1 MAAVAIRTPSEASVE
16 STEAPSSAYA
26 RLTQKIYELIEQRD
40 ALRRVHGQLVPN
52 SVLETDFFQSES
64 TQCEEIDAE
73 ISLEAEIARLKKE
86 NACLRAEIAV
96 LTLKVEKLT
105 ESNDTLTKNM
115 TAVMESN
122 ATLTKNNDTLME
134 DVAALMKQNKKR
146 EKEAS
151 LLTCR
156 QVISTFDL
164 AIRSHI
170 WWGAKHCSGLKVFLL
185 LFDAVLAERTPGGE
199 KKEFKVKEC
208 NRETFDGLCALKGS
222 AWDDVVLRVEQIR
235 QNVAENSNMGD
246 LTDAFTEVCSDSI
259 FSHLESAYCF
269 LSQVR
274 TTAFGIVHPSEQMEL
289 RGAVKYLREKWSDVP
304 QEMKPSMKTALDA
317 VNGLLKWNIL

>member
-86 NACLRAEIAV
+86 NAWLRAEIAV

-185 LFDAVLAERTPGGE
+185 LFDAVLAERTPGS
-199 KKEFKVKEC
+199 
-208 NRETFDGLCALKGS
+208 R
-222 AWDDVVLRVEQIR
+222 LR
-235 QNVAENSNMGD
+235 NA
-246 LTDAFTEVCSDSI
+246 
-259 FSHLESAYCF
+259 
-269 LSQVR
+269 
-274 TTAFGIVHPSEQMEL
+274 TARRLMDFAH
-289 RGAVKYLREKWSDVP
+289 
-304 QEMKPSMKTALDA
+304 
-317 VNGLLKWNIL
+317 

>member
-86 NACLRAEIAV
+86 NAWLRAEIAV

-246 LTDAFTEVCSDSI
+246 LTNAFTEVCSNSI
-259 FSHLESAYCF
+259 FSLLTVFFLRYGRQRSALYIP
-269 LSQVR
+269 LN
-274 TTAFGIVHPSEQMEL
+274 
-289 RGAVKYLREKWSDVP
+289 KWSCVVL
-304 QEMKPSMKTALDA
+304 SNIC
-317 VNGLLKWNIL
+317 VRNGVMFLKK

>member
-26 RLTQKIYELIEQRD
+26 RLTQKIYELIEERD

-96 LTLKVEKLT
+96 LTLKVEK
-105 ESNDTLTKNM
+105 
-115 TAVMESN
+115 
-122 ATLTKNNDTLME
+122 LTKNNDTLME

-185 LFDAVLAERTPGGE
+185 LFDAVLAERTPGS
-199 KKEFKVKEC
+199 
-208 NRETFDGLCALKGS
+208 R
-222 AWDDVVLRVEQIR
+222 LR
-235 QNVAENSNMGD
+235 NA
-246 LTDAFTEVCSDSI
+246 
-259 FSHLESAYCF
+259 
-269 LSQVR
+269 
-274 TTAFGIVHPSEQMEL
+274 TARRLMDFAH
-289 RGAVKYLREKWSDVP
+289 
-304 QEMKPSMKTALDA
+304 
-317 VNGLLKWNIL
+317 

>member
-86 NACLRAEIAV
+86 NAWLRAEIAV

-105 ESNDTLTKNM
+105 ESNDTLTKNMTAVMESNDTLTKNMTAMMESNDTLTKNM

-185 LFDAVLAERTPGGE
+185 LFDAVLAERTPGS
-199 KKEFKVKEC
+199 
-208 NRETFDGLCALKGS
+208 R
-222 AWDDVVLRVEQIR
+222 LR
-235 QNVAENSNMGD
+235 NA
-246 LTDAFTEVCSDSI
+246 
-259 FSHLESAYCF
+259 
-269 LSQVR
+269 
-274 TTAFGIVHPSEQMEL
+274 TARRLMDFAH
-289 RGAVKYLREKWSDVP
+289 
-304 QEMKPSMKTALDA
+304 
-317 VNGLLKWNIL
+317 

>member
-1 MAAVAIRTPSEASVE
+1 MAAVAIRTPSETSVE

-105 ESNDTLTKNM
+105 KNNDTLTKN
-115 TAVMESN
+115 
-122 ATLTKNNDTLME
+122 
-134 DVAALMKQNKKR
+134 VAALMKQNKKW
-146 EKEAS
+146 EKEAF
-151 LLTCR
+151 LFNCR
-156 QVISTFDL
+156 QVILTFDL

-199 KKEFKVKEC
+199 KKEFKVKQC
-208 NRETFDGLCALKGS
+208 NRETFEGLCALKGS

-246 LTDAFTEVCSDSI
+246 LTNAFTEVCSNSI
-259 FSHLESAYCF
+259 FSLLTVFFLRYGRQRSALYIP
-269 LSQVR
+269 LN
-274 TTAFGIVHPSEQMEL
+274 
-289 RGAVKYLREKWSDVP
+289 KWSCVVL
-304 QEMKPSMKTALDA
+304 SNIC
-317 VNGLLKWNIL
+317 VRNGMMYLKK